1 MSNSQYQIVIKD
13 LLTGTV
19 LTNESFLFNHESH
32 KISVS
37 LNDSSYSSTKY
48 RTAIRW
54 DFGDGTVIEAP
65 TAEHYYKKAG
75 KFTISATLYDI
86 DRVPDYKIVPSKTIY
101 VKEIVPNEISFIEP
115 SLWKNKSNACY
126 ISKNNKLGSL
136 LVTIGNEVSSL
147 PKVSAIRRWTKDAD
161 EKSYFNI
168 KDTSYYHLNKYY
180 TFLEEDQ
187 TQSIDKKS
195 SNYILRP
202 VEFYSPTYYTI
213 YGRVVANNN
222 TPRVEAYIVKNSKN
236 VTLSYFKPYSS
247 IEGNRTRC
255 VNTNNVVLKSN
266 QIPEG
271 CSEIGK
277 IGIINIW
284 YKNDNEG
291 PNDLVFEFKKDT
303 LFFKNEE
310 KIKESY
316 LNIPNLGISINIKD
330 KQDTKDIISV
340 LSPNGLYNHDNI
352 ASEDS
357 NKVKID
363 IHLKHNFYK
372 NYKIEA
378 FYSYFIKN
386 DPLDD
391 TDLSYNML
399 KGNIILPELVT
410 NRTSAAN
417 DCIIELIDNTSSYYK
432 IYHFT
437 PLLDNFKIYRKQ
449 NNLDEVI
456 YTHGEL
462 INFDAL
468 ILPREKMVE
477 ENIDELLDAYMPHPS
492 YNEATNIKK
501 FLKYI
506 LENNNM
512 LSYVMT
518 KSNNFLDDNVNYKTC
533 YLDKFLGILEMLNEN
548 VEQYNISGFNKVNDL
563 REMIRIMSMNYSQL
577 FGHLIIDKYDIK
589 ITAAYKGKNVS
600 DEIKSSDTIFCDSL
614 YNIIGFRRDNKIYKL
629 TVDTPFLILK
639 DDFTYET
646 RFVSFYD
653 IESIEYEDFSDQSQE
668 WLTENEE
675 FTKKV
680 KYVYSLNSYTYKWG
694 WNLSLPT
701 EVETSNTKHELIDNY
716 YSFFLFNPHNFSVRQ
731 HNFVS
736 DKTIP
741 LSKIEPDKQIT
752 IDEWEKDFGFTY
764 DCLMKVLT
772 SNLTE

>member
-1 MSNSQYQIVIKD
+1 MSNTQYNIVVKD
-13 LLTGTV
+13 LLTGTA
-19 LTNESFLFNHESH
+19 LSENSFLFNHESH

-65 TAEHYYKKAG
+65 SAEHYYKKSG
-75 KFTISATLYDI
+75 KFTITATLYDI
-86 DRVPDYKIVPSKTIY
+86 DRVPDYKIVPPKTIY
-101 VKEIVPNEISFIEP
+101 VKEIVPTEISFIEP
-115 SLWKNKSNACY
+115 SLWENKSHQCY

-136 LVTIGNEVSSL
+136 LLTIGNDVSSS
-147 PKVSAIRRWTKDAD
+147 PKISAIRRWTKEKD
-161 EKSYFNI
+161 ENSYFDI
-168 KDTSYYHLNKYY
+168 KNTSYYHLDKYY

-187 TQSIDKKS
+187 SQSIDKKN

-202 VEFYSPTYYTI
+202 VEFYTPTYYTI
-213 YGRVVANNN
+213 YGKVVSNNGR
-222 TPRVEAYIVKNSKN
+222 PRIEAYIVKNSKN
-236 VTLSYFKPYSS
+236 VTLTYFKPYSS
-247 IEGNRTRC
+247 IDGSRTRC
-255 VNTNNVVLKSN
+255 VNTNNTVLKSS
-266 QIPEG
+266 QIPTD

-284 YKNDNEG
+284 YKNDNKG
-291 PNDLVFEFKKDT
+291 VNDLVFEFKKDT
-303 LFFKNEE
+303 LLFKNEE
-310 KIKESY
+310 KVKESY
-316 LNIPNLGISINIKD
+316 LNIPNLGISIDIKD
-330 KQDTKDIISV
+330 KLDTTDVISV
-340 LSPNGLYNHDNI
+340 LSPNGLYNPDNV
-352 ASEDS
+352 SEQDS
-357 NKVKID
+357 NKIKID
-363 IHLKHNFYK
+363 VHLKHNFYK
-372 NYKIEA
+372 NYKVEA
-378 FYSYFIKN
+378 YYSYFIKN
-386 DPLDD
+386 DTLEDI
-391 TDLSYNML
+391 DLSYNLL
-399 KGNIILPELVT
+399 KGNINLPEIST
-410 NRTSAAN
+410 NKTTAAK
-417 DCIIELIDNTSSYYK
+417 DCIIELIDDSSSYYK

-437 PLLDNFKIYRKQ
+437 PLLDNFKIYRKR
-449 NNLDEVI
+449 NNLDELI

-462 INFDAL
+462 VDFNTL
-468 ILPREKMVE
+468 VLPREKMVE
-477 ENIDELLDAYMPHPS
+477 ENIDELLEAYMPHPS

-518 KSNNFLDDNVNYKTC
+518 KSNNFLNDNVNYKTC

-548 VEQYNISGFNKVNDL
+548 VEQYNILGFNKVNDL
-563 REMIRIMSMNYSQL
+563 REMIRIMSMNYTQL
-577 FGHLIIDKYDIK
+577 FGHLISDKYDIK
-589 ITAAYKGKNVS
+589 ISAAYKGKNVS

-653 IESIEYEDFSDQSQE
+653 IESIEYEDFSDQTQE
-668 WLTENEE
+668 WITENEE
-675 FTKKV
+675 FIKKV
-680 KYVYSLNSYTYKWG
+680 KYVYSLNSYSYKWG
-694 WNLSLPT
+694 WCLSLPA

-716 YSFFLFNPHNFSVRQ
+716 YSFFLFNPHNFSIRQ

-772 SNLTE
+772 GNLTE